1 MDNILIEDI
10 NNIDLTLDQRYKT
23 LYNNIKLIFDTRN
36 IPTSANMSQFD
47 NVNFQELKNISNNTD
62 IIDFNH
68 IHYTVNQLRSAI
80 QGKALYQNP
89 YNKFNDTTRYHDGN
103 TSDDTYQLIIQSNI
117 DDDINYINNLKNI
130 TDKTTSAHGCKAL
143 CVGFCSSHCY
153 TACKSCQS
161 GCTGCNTTCQGGSRA
176 ETG

>member
-1 MDNILIEDI
+1 MSDILIEDI
-10 NNIDLTLDQRYKT
+10 NNTNSNLDQRYKT
-23 LYNNIKLIFDTRN
+23 LYDNIKTIFDTRN
-36 IPTSANMSQFD
+36 IPTSANMNQFD

-89 YNKFNDTTRYHDGN
+89 YNKSNDTIRYHDGDIFN
-103 TSDDTYQLIIQSNI
+103 DTYQLIVQSDI
-117 DDDINYINNLKNI
+117 DNDINYINTLKDI
-130 TDKTTSAHGCKAL
+130 TDKTTSTHGCKAL

-153 TACKSCQS
+153 SGCNGCQG
-161 GCTGCNTTCQGGSRA
+161 GCTGCNNTCTGSARR
-176 ETG
+176 